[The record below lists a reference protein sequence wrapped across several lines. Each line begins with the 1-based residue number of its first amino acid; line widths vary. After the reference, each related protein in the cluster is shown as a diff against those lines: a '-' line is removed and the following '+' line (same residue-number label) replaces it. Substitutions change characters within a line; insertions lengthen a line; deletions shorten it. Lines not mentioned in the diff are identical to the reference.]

1 MTRLVKQPLPPEVL
15 EAIRTAGGTIAYLA
29 GETEAVPY
37 TLLKEVN
44 ASTHGSVIQGELC
57 RCLIGRKD
65 LPVGTEGWLFYS
77 YQQHYSQYF
86 HVGGMNYPAPGA
98 DIIRTGVYY
107 TFVTFVELE
116 SGHRV
121 VADYFTS
128 TEHEPRVV
136 GKVGDK

>member
-1 MTRLVKQPLPPEVL
+1 MTHLVKQPLPPEVL
-15 EAIRTAGGTIAYLA
+15 EAIRTTGGTIAYLA
-29 GETEAVPY
+29 RETEAAPY
-37 TLLKEVN
+37 TLLKGVK
-44 ASTHGSVIQGELC
+44 ASTHGSVIQGKLC
-57 RCLIGRKD
+57 RGLIGYKD

-77 YQQHYSQYF
+77 YEQHYSKYCR
-86 HVGGMNYPAPGA
+86 VGDMDYPARGA
-98 DIIRTGVYY
+98 DIIRTGAYY

-136 GKVGDK
+136 GKV